1 MFWRFRLFN
10 RVGVSKHNTNST
22 LQQCDKNE
30 LLRYANDFRG
40 LDTLHA
46 TMSLLSVPTTSAL
59 PSSQL
64 IPASHPAVT
73 RILHRLSRHSLL
85 SLVLDWLDERNQE
98 TSAPYLVSPDD
109 EGDDEQDFY
118 PPAYSL
124 PSLREI
130 YTDLQ
135 ARKGSKRDIVDRI
148 LEGDWRDGISLYQLA
163 MADMQYLYDHPASQ
177 KWTALKIVQLSTESS
192 APSGK
197 EHPSI
202 PRFHPAT
209 FLRNLQREALPDV
222 KAHYNLDRHPTL
234 PLLILRVFIL
244 ESPYNTSLALHSA
257 KERTTFDA
265 SKTFYVAFPDFSPY
279 IYVSLA
285 ATSSS
290 APGSVSSADNKSLRN
305 LMLEGIPKAF
315 SKPRD
320 RFKLEGTSLSA
331 RNLDALVER
340 RGGGRTNAAGG
351 GWSVYAKDKKDNDN
365 PLNVQL
371 RTPESS
377 ILEDGQEDKRSAQK
391 KSLGMKRKRVE
402 DESVVKRR
410 KLVAKGR
417 FGNSGKAN
425 DGQGIERLDVRLED
439 HFPATSAAPDDDI
452 DTPGAEEPG
461 NRGKK
466 QKGRRST
473 ITLELDRTEDDDELA
488 GDGWRPDIRV
498 TFHGSHIF
506 AGIRELAEAGIIDG
520 EKMPG
525 WMTGEEGVSVGVVK
539 DGRIRGYKGSGL

>member
-1 MFWRFRLFN
+1 
-10 RVGVSKHNTNST
+10 
-22 LQQCDKNE
+22 
-30 LLRYANDFRG
+30 
-40 LDTLHA
+40 
-46 TMSLLSVPTTSAL
+46 MSLLSVPTTSAL
-59 PSSQL
+59 SSSQL
-64 IPASHPAVT
+64 IPANHPAVT
-73 RILHRLSRHSLL
+73 RILYRLTRPSLL

-98 TSAPYLVSPDD
+98 TSAPYLLSPDD
-109 EGDDEQDFY
+109 EDDEQDFY
-118 PPAYSL
+118 PAASSL
-124 PSLREI
+124 PTLREI

-135 ARKGSKRDIVDRI
+135 ARKGSKRDVVDRI

-177 KWTALKIVQLSTESS
+177 KWTALKIVRLSTESS
-192 APSGK
+192 MLDEK
-197 EHPSI
+197 EHHSI

-234 PLLILRVFIL
+234 PLLVLRIFIL
-244 ESPYNTSLALHSA
+244 ESPYNTGLALHSA
-257 KERTTFDA
+257 KERATFDA

-285 ATSSS
+285 APSSS
-290 APGSVSSADNKSLRN
+290 APGSVSSSADNKSLRK

-331 RNLDALVER
+331 KNLDALVER

-351 GWSVYAKDKKDNDN
+351 GWGVYAEDKKKESDN

-371 RTPESS
+371 PTPESS
-377 ILEDGQEDKRSAQK
+377 VQEDDQEATEAIEK
-391 KSLGMKRKRVE
+391 KPSMKRKRVE

-410 KLVAKGR
+410 KLIARGR
-417 FGNSGKAN
+417 FGKSAKADDGK
-425 DGQGIERLDVRLED
+425 GIERLDVRLED
-439 HFPATSAAPDDDI
+439 HFPVVSASPEEDI
-452 DTPGAEEPG
+452 ESAEAGEPA
-461 NRGKK
+461 RKDKK
-466 QKGRRST
+466 HKGRRST
-473 ITLELDRTEDDDELA
+473 ITLELDITEDDDELA
-488 GDGWRPDIRV
+488 SDGWRPDVRI
-498 TFHGSHIF
+498 TFHGQHVF
-506 AGIRELAEAGIIDG
+506 AGIRELVEAGIIDG

-539 DGRIRGYKGSGL
+539 DGRLRGNKGSGL

>member
-1 MFWRFRLFN
+1 
-10 RVGVSKHNTNST
+10 
-22 LQQCDKNE
+22 
-30 LLRYANDFRG
+30 
-40 LDTLHA
+40 
-46 TMSLLSVPTTSAL
+46 MSLLSVPTTSAL

-73 RILHRLSRHSLL
+73 RILNRLTRPSLL

-98 TSAPYLVSPDD
+98 TSAPYLLTPDD
-109 EGDDEQDFY
+109 EDDDQDFY
-118 PPAYSL
+118 PPASSL
-124 PSLREI
+124 PTLREV

-135 ARKGSKRDIVDRI
+135 AGKGSKRDVVDRI
-148 LEGDWRDGISLYQLA
+148 LEGDWRNGLSLYQLA
-163 MADMQYLYDHPASQ
+163 MADMQYLYNHPASQ
-177 KWTALKIVQLSTESS
+177 KWTALKIVRLSNEASS
-192 APSGK
+192 PKGK
-197 EHPSI
+197 ESPSV

-209 FLRNLQREALPDV
+209 FLRNLQREALPDI

-244 ESPYNTSLALHSA
+244 ESPYNTGLALHSA

-290 APGSVSSADNKSLRN
+290 APGLVSSSADNKSLRK

-320 RFKLEGTSLSA
+320 RFKLEGTSLSV

-351 GWSVYAKDKKDNDN
+351 GWGVYAEEKKKKNENDT

-371 RTPESS
+371 PTPESS
-377 ILEDGQEDKRSAQK
+377 ILEDEPDSKDLTEKRQ
-391 KSLGMKRKRVE
+391 GMKRRRVE
-402 DESVVKRR
+402 DVSMAKRR

-417 FGNSGKAN
+417 FGSAAKVDDGK
-425 DGQGIERLDVRLED
+425 GIERLDVRLED
-439 HFPATSAAPDDDI
+439 HFPILSALAADEVDAAE
-452 DTPGAEEPG
+452 AEEPA
-461 NRGKK
+461 RKGKK

-473 ITLELDRTEDDDELA
+473 ITLELDRTEDEDELA
-488 GDGWRPDIRV
+488 DDGWRPDIRV
-498 TFHGSHIF
+498 TFHGQHIF
-506 AGIRELAEAGIIDG
+506 AGVRELVEAGVVDG

-539 DGRIRGYKGSGL
+539 DGRIRGNKGSGW

>member
-1 MFWRFRLFN
+1 
-10 RVGVSKHNTNST
+10 
-22 LQQCDKNE
+22 
-30 LLRYANDFRG
+30 
-40 LDTLHA
+40 
-46 TMSLLSVPTTSAL
+46 MSLLSVPTTSAL
-59 PSSQL
+59 SSSQL
-64 IPASHPAVT
+64 IPATHPAVT
-73 RILHRLSRHSLL
+73 RILYRLTRLSLL

-98 TSAPYLVSPDD
+98 TSAPYLLSPDEED
-109 EGDDEQDFY
+109 DDEQDFY
-118 PPAYSL
+118 PPASSL
-124 PSLREI
+124 PALREI

-135 ARKGSKRDIVDRI
+135 ARKGSKRDVVDRI

-177 KWTALKIVQLSTESS
+177 KWTALKIVRLFTDSS
-192 APSGK
+192 APNEK

-209 FLRNLQREALPDV
+209 FLQNLQREALPDV

-244 ESPYNTSLALHSA
+244 ESPYNTGLALHSA

-285 ATSSS
+285 TTSSS
-290 APGSVSSADNKSLRN
+290 APGSVSSAADNKSLRK

-331 RNLDALVER
+331 KNLDALVER

-351 GWSVYAKDKKDNDN
+351 GWGVYSEDKKEGDN
-365 PLNVQL
+365 PLNIQL
-371 RTPESS
+371 PTPESS
-377 ILEDGQEDKRSAQK
+377 VQEDVQGATEAGDKRLS
-391 KSLGMKRKRVE
+391 MKRKRVE
-402 DESVVKRR
+402 DASVLKRR
-410 KLVAKGR
+410 KLVARGR
-417 FGNSGKAN
+417 FGNSAKADDGK
-425 DGQGIERLDVRLED
+425 GIERLDVRLED
-439 HFPATSAAPDDDI
+439 HFPAVSAALEEDAANVE
-452 DTPGAEEPG
+452 AEEPAI
-461 NRGKK
+461 RDKK

-473 ITLELDRTEDDDELA
+473 ITLELDRTEEDDELA
-488 GDGWRPDIRV
+488 SDGWRPDIRL
-498 TFHGSHIF
+498 TFHGQHVF
-506 AGIRELAEAGIIDG
+506 AGIRELVEAGIVDG

-539 DGRIRGYKGSGL
+539 DGRIRGNKGSGL

>member
-1 MFWRFRLFN
+1 
-10 RVGVSKHNTNST
+10 
-22 LQQCDKNE
+22 
-30 LLRYANDFRG
+30 
-40 LDTLHA
+40 
-46 TMSLLSVPTTSAL
+46 MSLLSVPTTSAL

-64 IPASHPAVT
+64 IPATHPAVT
-73 RILHRLSRHSLL
+73 RILYRLTRPSLL
-85 SLVLDWLDERNQE
+85 SLALDWLDERNQE
-98 TSAPYLVSPDD
+98 TSAPYLLSSDD
-109 EGDDEQDFY
+109 EDDEQDFY
-118 PPAYSL
+118 PPASSL
-124 PSLREI
+124 SALREI

-135 ARKGSKRDIVDRI
+135 ARKGSKRDVVDRI

-177 KWTALKIVQLSTESS
+177 KWTALKIVRLSTDSS
-192 APSGK
+192 TADK
-197 EHPSI
+197 ENPSI

-244 ESPYNTSLALHSA
+244 ESPYNTGLALHSA

-265 SKTFYVAFPDFSPY
+265 SKTFYVGFPDFSPY

-285 ATSSS
+285 ATPSS
-290 APGSVSSADNKSLRN
+290 ALGSVSSSADNKSLRK

-320 RFKLEGTSLSA
+320 RFRLEGTSLSA

-351 GWSVYAKDKKDNDN
+351 GWGVYADDKKKNDN

-371 RTPESS
+371 FTPESS
-377 ILEDGQEDKRSAQK
+377 IQEDEQEEKDHVEK
-391 KSLGMKRKRVE
+391 KIGMKRKRVE
-402 DESVVKRR
+402 DASVMKRR

-417 FGNSGKAN
+417 FGNTAKADDGK
-425 DGQGIERLDVRLED
+425 GIERLDVRLED
-439 HFPATSAAPDDDI
+439 HFPIVSAAPDDEVDVAE
-452 DTPGAEEPG
+452 TEEPAKKD
-461 NRGKK
+461 KK
-466 QKGRRST
+466 QKGRRSN

-488 GDGWRPDIRV
+488 SDGWRPDVRV
-498 TFHGSHIF
+498 TFHGQHVF
-506 AGIRELAEAGIIDG
+506 AGIRELVEAGIIDG

-525 WMTGEEGVSVGVVK
+525 WMTGEEGVSVGIVK
-539 DGRIRGYKGSGL
+539 DGRIRGNKGSGL

>member
-1 MFWRFRLFN
+1 MSIASRN
-10 RVGVSKHNTNST
+10 NNNISVETT
-22 LQQCDKNE
+22 QQSCGRDVLPHHADDPRE
-30 LLRYANDFRG
+30 LVISQS
-40 LDTLHA
+40 

-64 IPASHPAVT
+64 IPATHPAVT
-73 RILHRLSRHSLL
+73 RILYRLTRPSLL

-98 TSAPYLVSPDD
+98 TSAPYLITSDD
-109 EGDDEQDFY
+109 EDDEQDFY
-118 PPAYSL
+118 PPASSL
-124 PSLREI
+124 LALREV

-135 ARKGSKRDIVDRI
+135 ARKGSKRDVVDRI
-148 LEGDWRDGISLYQLA
+148 TEGDWRDGISLYQLA

-177 KWTALKIVQLSTESS
+177 KWTALKIVRLSTEPS
-192 APSGK
+192 APSETEK
-197 EHPSI
+197 NSI

-244 ESPYNTSLALHSA
+244 ESPYNTGLALHSA

-265 SKTFYVAFPDFSPY
+265 SKTFYVAFPDASPY

-285 ATSSS
+285 SSS
-290 APGSVSSADNKSLRN
+290 SAAPGSVSSSADNNSLRK

-351 GWSVYAKDKKDNDN
+351 GWDVYADDKKKEGDN

-371 RTPESS
+371 PTPESS
-377 ILEDGQEDKRSAQK
+377 ILEDDQEEKDSTEK
-391 KSLGMKRKRVE
+391 KLGMKRKRV
-402 DESVVKRR
+402 DDPSVVKRR
-410 KLVAKGR
+410 RLVAKGR
-417 FGNSGKAN
+417 FGSTAKAGDGK
-425 DGQGIERLDVRLED
+425 GIERLDVRLED
-439 HFPATSAAPDDDI
+439 HFPIVSALSDDEADA
-452 DTPGAEEPG
+452 AEAGEPI
-461 NRGKK
+461 RKDKK

-473 ITLELDRTEDDDELA
+473 ITLELDRTDEEDELA
-488 GDGWRPDIRV
+488 SDGWRPDVRI
-498 TFHGSHIF
+498 TFHGQHVF
-506 AGIRELAEAGIIDG
+506 AGIRELVEAGVIDG

-525 WMTGEEGVSVGVVK
+525 WMTGEEGISIGIVK
-539 DGRIRGYKGSGL
+539 DGRIKGNKGSGL

>member
-1 MFWRFRLFN
+1 
-10 RVGVSKHNTNST
+10 
-22 LQQCDKNE
+22 
-30 LLRYANDFRG
+30 
-40 LDTLHA
+40 
-46 TMSLLSVPTTSAL
+46 MSLLSVPTTSAL

-64 IPASHPAVT
+64 VPANHPAVT
-73 RILHRLSRHSLL
+73 RILYRLTRPSLL

-98 TSAPYLVSPDD
+98 TSAPYLLSPDD
-109 EGDDEQDFY
+109 EDDEQDFY
-118 PPAYSL
+118 PPASSL
-124 PSLREI
+124 PALREI

-135 ARKGSKRDIVDRI
+135 ARKGSKRDVVDRI

-177 KWTALKIVQLSTESS
+177 KWTALKIVRLSTDSS
-192 APSGK
+192 APDEK

-234 PLLILRVFIL
+234 PLLILRIFIL
-244 ESPYNTSLALHSA
+244 ESPYNTGLALHSA
-257 KERTTFDA
+257 KERATFDA

-279 IYVSLA
+279 IYISLA
-285 ATSSS
+285 ATPSS
-290 APGSVSSADNKSLRN
+290 APGSVSTSADNKSLRK

-331 RNLDALVER
+331 KNLDALVER
-340 RGGGRTNAAGG
+340 RGGGKTNAAGG
-351 GWSVYAKDKKDNDN
+351 GWGVYAEDKKKESDN

-371 RTPESS
+371 PTPESS
-377 ILEDGQEDKRSAQK
+377 VQEGEGDQEAIEATEKKRS
-391 KSLGMKRKRVE
+391 MKRKRAE
-402 DESVVKRR
+402 DVSVMKRR

-417 FGNSGKAN
+417 FGNSAKPDDGK
-425 DGQGIERLDVRLED
+425 GIERLDVRLED
-439 HFPATSAAPDDDI
+439 HFPTISTSPEEGPESVD
-452 DTPGAEEPG
+452 AEEPIKKD
-461 NRGKK
+461 KK

-473 ITLELDRTEDDDELA
+473 ITLELDRTEDDDELS
-488 GDGWRPDIRV
+488 GDGWRPDVRL
-498 TFHGSHIF
+498 TFHGQHVF
-506 AGIRELAEAGIIDG
+506 AGVRELVEAGIVDG

-539 DGRIRGYKGSGL
+539 DGRIRGNKGSVL

>member
-1 MFWRFRLFN
+1 M
-10 RVGVSKHNTNST
+10 
-22 LQQCDKNE
+22 
-30 LLRYANDFRG
+30 
-40 LDTLHA
+40 
-46 TMSLLSVPTTSAL
+46 MSLLSVPTTSAL

-64 IPASHPAVT
+64 IPPSHPAVT
-73 RILHRLSRHSLL
+73 RILCRLTRPSLL

-98 TSAPYLVSPDD
+98 TSGPYLLSLDD
-109 EGDDEQDFY
+109 EDDEQDFY
-118 PPAYSL
+118 PPASSL
-124 PSLREI
+124 AGLREI

-135 ARKGSKRDIVDRI
+135 ARKGSKRDVVDRI

-177 KWTALKIVQLSTESS
+177 KWTALKIVRLSSEYI
-192 APSGK
+192 APNDK

-244 ESPYNTSLALHSA
+244 ESPYNTGLALHSA

-290 APGSVSSADNKSLRN
+290 APGSVSSSADNKSLRK
-305 LMLEGIPKAF
+305 LILESIPKAF
-315 SKPRD
+315 SKPHD

-331 RNLDALVER
+331 KNLDVLVER
-340 RGGGRTNAAGG
+340 RGGGRMNAAGG
-351 GWSVYAKDKKDNDN
+351 GWGVYAEDKNKESDN

-371 RTPESS
+371 PTPESS
-377 ILEDGQEDKRSAQK
+377 ILEDDQEDKDSAEK
-391 KSLGMKRKRVE
+391 KSGMKRKRVE
-402 DESVVKRR
+402 DPSAVKRR
-410 KLVAKGR
+410 KLVARGR
-417 FGNSGKAN
+417 FGKSAKAGDGK
-425 DGQGIERLDVRLED
+425 GIERLDVRLED
-439 HFPATSAAPDDDI
+439 HFPTVSALADDDVE
-452 DTPGAEEPG
+452 AEEGIEPA
-461 NRGKK
+461 RKDKK
-466 QKGRRST
+466 HKGRRST
-473 ITLELDRTEDDDELA
+473 ITLELDRTEDEDELA
-488 GDGWRPDIRV
+488 DDGWRPDIRI
-498 TFHGSHIF
+498 TFHGRHVF
-506 AGIRELAEAGIIDG
+506 AGIRELIEAGIVDG

-539 DGRIRGYKGSGL
+539 DGRIRGNKGSGL